1 MDAPTNVI
9 DNTQSWVKNQIDQY
23 VATDGAEPKFRGGAP
38 LVLLTYKGR
47 TSGEWRR
54 TCLIG
59 AEYSGGSLDGAWL
72 LVASKGGS
80 DDHPAWYPNLVENP
94 TAWLHVGADYFAV
107 TARTA
112 TPDEKPPLWAHM
124 VELFPDYAGYQ
135 VKTDRDIPV
144 VILEPIA
151 D

>member
-9 DNTQSWVKNQIDQY
+9 DNTQSWVKNQIDEY

-59 AEYSGGSLDGAWL
+59 AEYSGGALDGAWL

-80 DDHPAWYPNLVENP
+80 DDNPAWYPNLVENP
-94 TAWLHVGADYFAV
+94 TAWLQVGADYFAV

-112 TPDEKPPLWAHM
+112 TPDEKPPLWARM
-124 VELFPDYAGYQ
+124 VEIFPDYAGYQ

-144 VILEPIA
+144 VILERIA
-151 D
+151 V